1 MEKINENK
9 GLITESINRDDLI
22 DAINKRKVV
31 YIYYSGVEGKSND
44 GEGVITKG
52 YRTIEPYL
60 LGITH
65 AGNFV
70 VRAWQQS
77 GASDSNKGLNRI
89 PRPDH
94 DILPGWRLFY
104 VDGITS
110 FLLTGKHFST
120 NKNKIRPNYNPNDEQ
135 MKEIILA
142 IDPDQPETEISG
154 VDSLKKSDKFSDKL
168 SKFDTQTKKFKDFY
182 DDKKNKNQILKK
194 KINDFYELVTKHRK
208 KSPREYFLVYK
219 GDNIVAVTKKT
230 ADKLDKK
237 EIIGNLKDLFIKYNP
252 SNRPTKSFFNQ
263 QRELF
268 RKSLE
273 K

>member
-1 MEKINENK
+1 SSWNCLMEKINENK
-9 GLITESINRDDLI
+9 GLITETINRDDLI
-22 DAINKRKVV
+22 DAINNRKVV

-65 AGNFV
+65 AGNLV

-77 GASDSNKGLNRI
+77 GASDSNKGLNRV

-110 FLLTGKHFST
+110 LLLTGKHFST

-135 MKEIILA
+135 
-142 IDPDQPETEISG
+142 
-154 VDSLKKSDKFSDKL
+154 
-168 SKFDTQTKKFKDFY
+168 
-182 DDKKNKNQILKK
+182 
-194 KINDFYELVTKHRK
+194 
-208 KSPREYFLVYK
+208 
-219 GDNIVAVTKKT
+219 
-230 ADKLDKK
+230 
-237 EIIGNLKDLFIKYNP
+237 
-252 SNRPTKSFFNQ
+252 
-263 QRELF
+263 
-268 RKSLE
+268 
-273 K
+273 